1 MKLPFK
7 IKPSA
12 QAFRASFFINIIALI
27 FYFILN
33 GGFSINDLG
42 YFLLTF
48 FTASIILENFLTS
61 YKSRLEEINILK
73 DQENY
78 RREFLGNVSHEL
90 KTPLFTIQGYILTLI
105 EGALKDKKVRG
116 KYLRRSAKGVDRLI
130 SIVKD
135 LDLITQF
142 ESGIKTVD
150 KTNFNIYEL
159 IENVYDLMEFESEK
173 NNIKLLIN
181 NKNITT
187 VTVNAD
193 KERIL
198 QVLTNLIVNSIK
210 YGKENGYTE
219 VKVEEYDKD
228 RIIVRVKDNGEGI
241 EDEHLPRLFERFYR
255 IDKNRS
261 RKKGGS
267 GLGLSIVK
275 HIIDDLAF
283 TQNIITTKNDILSIL
298 KKIQDLDPPGVGARS
313 LQECLLIQLNK
324 KTNSKESI
332 FNSIKI
338 IESEFELFSKKKF
351 TKLSEKLNLS
361 DSELKAA
368 INEISKLNPK
378 PGGSITSEFSNNTI
392 IPDFILKIQDGELI
406 VELNKRNSPE
416 LKLSNSYKDILEGY
430 KNDPNKSKSQNQ
442 AIQFLKQKLDSAKW
456 FIEAVEQRYQTL
468 FQTVNAIVTFQNDYF
483 LSGEES
489 DLKPMILK
497 DIAEKINM
505 DISTVSRVANSKYI
519 DTPYGIKLLKSYFSE
534 GMVNKDGDEIS
545 TIEIKKTL
553 KLIIESEDKAKPLS
567 DIELS
572 ENLSN
577 KGYKVARRTV
587 SKYREQLDIPVARLR
602 KELQ

>member
-7 IKPSA
+7 IRPST

-27 FYFILN
+27 FYFIVI

-42 YFLLTF
+42 YFILTF
-48 FTASIILENFLTS
+48 FTASIILENFLKS
-61 YKSRLEEINILK
+61 YKLRLEEINILK

-150 KTNFNIYEL
+150 KTDFNIYEL

-173 NNIKLLIN
+173 NNTKLLIN
-181 NKNITT
+181 NKNITP
-187 VTVNAD
+187 VIVNAD

-275 HIIDDLAF
+275 HIIEAHQEQIF
-283 TQNIITTKNDILSIL
+283 VES
-298 KKIQDLDPPGVGARS
+298 KIGQG
-313 LQECLLIQLNK
+313 
-324 KTNSKESI
+324 T
-332 FNSIKI
+332 
-338 IESEFELFSKKKF
+338 
-351 TKLSEKLNLS
+351 
-361 DSELKAA
+361 
-368 INEISKLNPK
+368 
-378 PGGSITSEFSNNTI
+378 EFSFT
-392 IPDFILKIQDGELI
+392 L
-406 VELNKRNSPE
+406 
-416 LKLSNSYKDILEGY
+416 
-430 KNDPNKSKSQNQ
+430 
-442 AIQFLKQKLDSAKW
+442 QK
-456 FIEAVEQRYQTL
+456 
-468 FQTVNAIVTFQNDYF
+468 
-483 LSGEES
+483 
-489 DLKPMILK
+489 P
-497 DIAEKINM
+497 
-505 DISTVSRVANSKYI
+505 
-519 DTPYGIKLLKSYFSE
+519 
-534 GMVNKDGDEIS
+534 
-545 TIEIKKTL
+545 
-553 KLIIESEDKAKPLS
+553 
-567 DIELS
+567 
-572 ENLSN
+572 
-577 KGYKVARRTV
+577 
-587 SKYREQLDIPVARLR
+587 
-602 KELQ
+602 

>member
-7 IKPSA
+7 IQPST
-12 QAFRASFFINIIALI
+12 QAFRVSFFINIIALI
-27 FYFILN
+27 FYFIVI

-42 YFLLTF
+42 YFILTF
-48 FTASIILENFLTS
+48 FSASIVLENFLTS
-61 YKSRLEEINILK
+61 YKTRLEEINILK

-150 KTNFNIYEL
+150 KTDFNIYEL

-173 NNIKLLIN
+173 NNTKLLIN
-181 NKNITT
+181 YENNTPVI
-187 VTVNAD
+187 VNAD

-210 YGKENGYTE
+210 YGKESGYTE

-275 HIIDDLAF
+275 HIIEAHQEQIFVESKIGQGTEFSF
-283 TQNIITTKNDILSIL
+283 TL
-298 KKIQDLDPPGVGARS
+298 KKP
-313 LQECLLIQLNK
+313 
-324 KTNSKESI
+324 
-332 FNSIKI
+332 
-338 IESEFELFSKKKF
+338 
-351 TKLSEKLNLS
+351 
-361 DSELKAA
+361 
-368 INEISKLNPK
+368 
-378 PGGSITSEFSNNTI
+378 
-392 IPDFILKIQDGELI
+392 
-406 VELNKRNSPE
+406 
-416 LKLSNSYKDILEGY
+416 
-430 KNDPNKSKSQNQ
+430 
-442 AIQFLKQKLDSAKW
+442 
-456 FIEAVEQRYQTL
+456 
-468 FQTVNAIVTFQNDYF
+468 
-483 LSGEES
+483 
-489 DLKPMILK
+489 
-497 DIAEKINM
+497 
-505 DISTVSRVANSKYI
+505 
-519 DTPYGIKLLKSYFSE
+519 
-534 GMVNKDGDEIS
+534 
-545 TIEIKKTL
+545 
-553 KLIIESEDKAKPLS
+553 
-567 DIELS
+567 
-572 ENLSN
+572 
-577 KGYKVARRTV
+577 
-587 SKYREQLDIPVARLR
+587 
-602 KELQ
+602 

>member
-7 IKPSA
+7 IQPSK

-27 FYFILN
+27 SYFIVI
-33 GGFSINDLG
+33 GSFSINDLG
-42 YFLLTF
+42 YFILTF
-48 FTASIILENFLTS
+48 FTASIVLENFLTS
-61 YKSRLEEINILK
+61 YKTRLEEINILK

-173 NNIKLLIN
+173 NKTKLLVN
-181 NKNITT
+181 NENNTPII
-187 VTVNAD
+187 VNAD

-198 QVLTNLIVNSIK
+198 QVLTNLVVNSIK
-210 YGKENGYTE
+210 YGKEGGYTK

-275 HIIDDLAF
+275 HIIEAHQEQIFVESKIGQGTEFSF
-283 TQNIITTKNDILSIL
+283 TL
-298 KKIQDLDPPGVGARS
+298 KKP
-313 LQECLLIQLNK
+313 
-324 KTNSKESI
+324 
-332 FNSIKI
+332 
-338 IESEFELFSKKKF
+338 
-351 TKLSEKLNLS
+351 
-361 DSELKAA
+361 
-368 INEISKLNPK
+368 
-378 PGGSITSEFSNNTI
+378 
-392 IPDFILKIQDGELI
+392 
-406 VELNKRNSPE
+406 
-416 LKLSNSYKDILEGY
+416 
-430 KNDPNKSKSQNQ
+430 
-442 AIQFLKQKLDSAKW
+442 
-456 FIEAVEQRYQTL
+456 
-468 FQTVNAIVTFQNDYF
+468 
-483 LSGEES
+483 
-489 DLKPMILK
+489 
-497 DIAEKINM
+497 
-505 DISTVSRVANSKYI
+505 
-519 DTPYGIKLLKSYFSE
+519 
-534 GMVNKDGDEIS
+534 
-545 TIEIKKTL
+545 
-553 KLIIESEDKAKPLS
+553 
-567 DIELS
+567 
-572 ENLSN
+572 
-577 KGYKVARRTV
+577 
-587 SKYREQLDIPVARLR
+587 
-602 KELQ
+602 

>member
-7 IKPSA
+7 IQPSK

-27 FYFILN
+27 FYFIVI

-42 YFLLTF
+42 YFILTF
-48 FTASIILENFLTS
+48 FTASIVLENFLTS
-61 YKSRLEEINILK
+61 YKTRLEEINILK

-150 KTNFNIYEL
+150 KTDFNIYEL

-173 NNIKLLIN
+173 NNTKLLVN
-181 NKNITT
+181 NENNTPVI
-187 VTVNAD
+187 VNAD

-198 QVLTNLIVNSIK
+198 QVLTNLVVNSIK
-210 YGKENGYTE
+210 YGKEGGYTK

-275 HIIDDLAF
+275 HIIEAHQEQIFVESKIGQGTEFSF
-283 TQNIITTKNDILSIL
+283 TL
-298 KKIQDLDPPGVGARS
+298 KKP
-313 LQECLLIQLNK
+313 
-324 KTNSKESI
+324 
-332 FNSIKI
+332 
-338 IESEFELFSKKKF
+338 
-351 TKLSEKLNLS
+351 
-361 DSELKAA
+361 
-368 INEISKLNPK
+368 
-378 PGGSITSEFSNNTI
+378 
-392 IPDFILKIQDGELI
+392 
-406 VELNKRNSPE
+406 
-416 LKLSNSYKDILEGY
+416 
-430 KNDPNKSKSQNQ
+430 
-442 AIQFLKQKLDSAKW
+442 
-456 FIEAVEQRYQTL
+456 
-468 FQTVNAIVTFQNDYF
+468 
-483 LSGEES
+483 
-489 DLKPMILK
+489 
-497 DIAEKINM
+497 
-505 DISTVSRVANSKYI
+505 
-519 DTPYGIKLLKSYFSE
+519 
-534 GMVNKDGDEIS
+534 
-545 TIEIKKTL
+545 
-553 KLIIESEDKAKPLS
+553 
-567 DIELS
+567 
-572 ENLSN
+572 
-577 KGYKVARRTV
+577 
-587 SKYREQLDIPVARLR
+587 
-602 KELQ
+602 

>member
-7 IKPSA
+7 IQPST

-27 FYFILN
+27 FYFIVI

-42 YFLLTF
+42 YFILTF
-48 FTASIILENFLTS
+48 FTASIVLENFLTS
-61 YKSRLEEINILK
+61 YKTRLEEINILK

-173 NNIKLLIN
+173 NNTKLLIN
-181 NKNITT
+181 NKNITP
-187 VTVNAD
+187 VIVNAD

-198 QVLTNLIVNSIK
+198 QVLTNLVVNSIK
-210 YGKENGYTE
+210 YGKEGGYTK

-261 RKKGGS
+261 RKKCGS

-275 HIIDDLAF
+275 HIIEAHQEQIF
-283 TQNIITTKNDILSIL
+283 VES
-298 KKIQDLDPPGVGARS
+298 KIGQG
-313 LQECLLIQLNK
+313 
-324 KTNSKESI
+324 T
-332 FNSIKI
+332 
-338 IESEFELFSKKKF
+338 
-351 TKLSEKLNLS
+351 
-361 DSELKAA
+361 
-368 INEISKLNPK
+368 
-378 PGGSITSEFSNNTI
+378 EFSFT
-392 IPDFILKIQDGELI
+392 L
-406 VELNKRNSPE
+406 
-416 LKLSNSYKDILEGY
+416 
-430 KNDPNKSKSQNQ
+430 
-442 AIQFLKQKLDSAKW
+442 QK
-456 FIEAVEQRYQTL
+456 
-468 FQTVNAIVTFQNDYF
+468 
-483 LSGEES
+483 
-489 DLKPMILK
+489 P
-497 DIAEKINM
+497 
-505 DISTVSRVANSKYI
+505 
-519 DTPYGIKLLKSYFSE
+519 
-534 GMVNKDGDEIS
+534 
-545 TIEIKKTL
+545 
-553 KLIIESEDKAKPLS
+553 
-567 DIELS
+567 
-572 ENLSN
+572 
-577 KGYKVARRTV
+577 
-587 SKYREQLDIPVARLR
+587 
-602 KELQ
+602 

>member
-7 IKPSA
+7 IQPSA

-27 FYFILN
+27 FYFIVI

-42 YFLLTF
+42 YFILTF
-48 FTASIILENFLTS
+48 FTASIVLENFLTS
-61 YKSRLEEINILK
+61 YKTRLEEINILK

-173 NNIKLLIN
+173 NNTKLLIN
-181 NKNITT
+181 NKNITP
-187 VTVNAD
+187 VIVNAD

-228 RIIVRVKDNGEGI
+228 KIIVRVKDNGEGI

-275 HIIDDLAF
+275 HIIEAHQEQIF
-283 TQNIITTKNDILSIL
+283 VKS
-298 KKIQDLDPPGVGARS
+298 KIGQG
-313 LQECLLIQLNK
+313 
-324 KTNSKESI
+324 T
-332 FNSIKI
+332 
-338 IESEFELFSKKKF
+338 
-351 TKLSEKLNLS
+351 
-361 DSELKAA
+361 
-368 INEISKLNPK
+368 
-378 PGGSITSEFSNNTI
+378 EFSFT
-392 IPDFILKIQDGELI
+392 L
-406 VELNKRNSPE
+406 
-416 LKLSNSYKDILEGY
+416 
-430 KNDPNKSKSQNQ
+430 
-442 AIQFLKQKLDSAKW
+442 QK
-456 FIEAVEQRYQTL
+456 
-468 FQTVNAIVTFQNDYF
+468 
-483 LSGEES
+483 
-489 DLKPMILK
+489 P
-497 DIAEKINM
+497 
-505 DISTVSRVANSKYI
+505 
-519 DTPYGIKLLKSYFSE
+519 
-534 GMVNKDGDEIS
+534 
-545 TIEIKKTL
+545 
-553 KLIIESEDKAKPLS
+553 
-567 DIELS
+567 
-572 ENLSN
+572 
-577 KGYKVARRTV
+577 
-587 SKYREQLDIPVARLR
+587 
-602 KELQ
+602 